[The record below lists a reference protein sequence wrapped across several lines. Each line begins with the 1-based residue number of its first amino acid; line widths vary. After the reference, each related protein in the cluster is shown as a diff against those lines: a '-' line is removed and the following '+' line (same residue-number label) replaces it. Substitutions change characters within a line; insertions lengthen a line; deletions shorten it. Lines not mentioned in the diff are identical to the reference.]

1 MSSNLFLLNDV
12 ISYNNY
18 TDDILEQ
25 KILENEKRFETIE
38 NSNILNNEINKKK
51 VQIVSQRLLTDSNRT
66 KNNHINKKNLLI
78 NNKNFVKKKIKG
90 NITPNVRKK
99 NIMEKDNLLLNNYI
113 NTYNNILN
121 SNNSKS
127 FTCINSD
134 KKEKRN
140 DNKNI
145 KTKNK
150 ILNIKNKKF
159 KNINIPNNIIDCD
172 ENLYHQYITLNINN
186 NKHTNY
192 SAQKR
197 TNNNSN
203 DKNISQD
210 NFSKTYQRFLD
221 NQKKQKDKLEN
232 IKKIQEKKEK
242 EIYSYKPKINKKS
255 KEIVSHNKE
264 DFYTRQKKLMEEQK
278 KKDALLKEKIRK
290 SEEEKIN
297 KDNILLE
304 SKINKKNGMKDI
316 LTKNKNKNVNETI
329 NKLYEWDIRR
339 KDKINK
345 KREEKKNEN
354 SFNFHP
360 EINKYSNIFMM
371 KKSQKIVNKSNY
383 NDASVKK
390 QKYIETLTPN
400 NKSSISFNNI
410 SFNDG
415 NSLVKEKIKSKEKNV
430 GDLDFKINEI
440 IRKHLFD
447 KDYKNKKNYLK
458 RKEKEKNNGNKSCQ
472 NKNNSK
478 IILNKNIIGN
488 KFQLN

>member
-1 MSSNLFLLNDV
+1 
-12 ISYNNY
+12 
-18 TDDILEQ
+18 
-25 KILENEKRFETIE
+25 
-38 NSNILNNEINKKK
+38 
-51 VQIVSQRLLTDSNRT
+51 
-66 KNNHINKKNLLI
+66 
-78 NNKNFVKKKIKG
+78 
-90 NITPNVRKK
+90 
-99 NIMEKDNLLLNNYI
+99 
-113 NTYNNILN
+113 
-121 SNNSKS
+121 
-127 FTCINSD
+127 
-134 KKEKRN
+134 
-140 DNKNI
+140 
-145 KTKNK
+145 
-150 ILNIKNKKF
+150 
-159 KNINIPNNIIDCD
+159 
-172 ENLYHQYITLNINN
+172 
-186 NKHTNY
+186 
-192 SAQKR
+192 
-197 TNNNSN
+197 
-203 DKNISQD
+203 
-210 NFSKTYQRFLD
+210 
-221 NQKKQKDKLEN
+221 
-232 IKKIQEKKEK
+232 
-242 EIYSYKPKINKKS
+242 
-255 KEIVSHNKE
+255 
-264 DFYTRQKKLMEEQK
+264 
-278 KKDALLKEKIRK
+278 
-290 SEEEKIN
+290 
-297 KDNILLE
+297 
-304 SKINKKNGMKDI
+304 MKDI

-360 EINKYSNIFMM
+360 EINKYSNILMM
-371 KKSQKIVNKSNY
+371 KKSQKIVHKSNY